1 MEGCWDQVTL
11 QQLPC
16 PCRTAGRVACA
27 FEVILTNET
36 SSCTENSGSETALPV
51 SFLPCPR
58 EAILTFLASFLLTG
72 DLNCLR
78 FHQGLSRS
86 IIIEIWVLKNLC
98 SSLPL
103 RVCLGSGHC
112 NITVDGGL
120 NLPPRSQDTESWEP
134 YPGSQG
140 CQLSVSSYSRGDKE
154 VSGVCFIRAQFP
166 ELRLHDLAASQSPQP
181 ADTALTFSLL
191 QAASHSGRVAA
202 GT

>member
-11 QQLPC
+11 QRLPC

-27 FEVILTNET
+27 FEVVLTNET

-58 EAILTFLASFLLTG
+58 EAILTFMASFLLTG

-112 NITVDGGL
+112 NITVDQGL
-120 NLPPRSQDTESWEP
+120 TSLPGLKAQNHENHTQVHRAVSFLCLHTAEGTRKS
-134 YPGSQG
+134 PGSV
-140 CQLSVSSYSRGDKE
+140 L
-154 VSGVCFIRAQFP
+154 
-166 ELRLHDLAASQSPQP
+166 
-181 ADTALTFSLL
+181 
-191 QAASHSGRVAA
+191 
-202 GT
+202 